1 MANLRE
7 RDIIE
12 ILKNFREK
20 TNVLNSTIFSED
32 GLIIALDQAHL
43 NEDEDQHISFG
54 AICAGIIALAEN
66 GLETIKDDNDIKCI
80 SIQAG
85 DHLDNEGFIIILQSI
100 TQIIKLSVIFPAFLN
115 LGIINFE
122 LKQTVQK
129 LSKYFLSVEQ
139 NITSEGVNT
148 LI

>member
-12 ILKNFREK
+12 ILKTFREK
-20 TNVLNSTIFSED
+20 TNVLSSIIFSED

-43 NEDEDQHISFG
+43 NEDEDHHISFG
-54 AICAGIIALAEN
+54 AICAGIVALAEN
-66 GLETIKDDNDIKCI
+66 GLRTIKDDNDVQCI

-85 DHLDNEGFIIILQSI
+85 DQLDNEGFIIILQSI
-100 TQIIKLSVIFPAFLN
+100 TENIKLSVIFPGFLN

-129 LSKYFLSVEQ
+129 LSEYFLSIDQ
-139 NITSEGVNT
+139 NITFEGVDT